1 MLQPD
6 KCISSCDAR
15 LERKR
20 LRVFE
25 LSNHTAL
32 GIDPVYCV
40 KYMIYSALYTRPQRG
55 ERGEGERN

>member
-1 MLQPD
+1 MPQPG

-15 LERKR
+15 LECKR

-40 KYMIYSALYTRPQRG
+40 KYMIYSALYARSQRG
-55 ERGEGERN
+55 ERGKGGRN